1 LLLLALAAPASQA
14 ESLYVIGQII
24 VAVSSDPAGGGEHVA
39 TIRSGDQV
47 ELLERQSDQ
56 VHIRLANGREGW
68 VKASYLSPEEPP
80 QLRLNARTAEV
91 EKLKQDVGRLES
103 ELAAARAAAN
113 TRGAP
118 QTPAAQITE
127 RGADPPR
134 PSHVVHDAP
143 FFSSPDQATGPMQA
157 SSSARSWTM
166 LLGSSA
172 LALCVGFALGWR
184 TLDRH
189 IRRKYGGLR
198 IY

>member
-1 LLLLALAAPASQA
+1 MLLLVLAAPASQA
-14 ESLYVIGQII
+14 ESLYVIDQLI
-24 VAVSSDPAGGGEHVA
+24 VAVSSEPAGGGEHIA
-39 TIRSGDQV
+39 SIRSGDQV

-68 VKASYLSPEEPP
+68 VKASYLSAEEPP
-80 QLRLNARTAEV
+80 QLRLNKRTAEV

-103 ELAAARAAAN
+103 ELAAAHAAAAN

-118 QTPAAQITE
+118 QAPTAHATE
-127 RGADPPR
+127 RGAEPSPPS
-134 PSHVVHDAP
+134 PVHDAP
-143 FFSSPDQATGPMQA
+143 FFSNLDQPTGPVRA
-157 SSSARSWTM
+157 PSRVRSWTM